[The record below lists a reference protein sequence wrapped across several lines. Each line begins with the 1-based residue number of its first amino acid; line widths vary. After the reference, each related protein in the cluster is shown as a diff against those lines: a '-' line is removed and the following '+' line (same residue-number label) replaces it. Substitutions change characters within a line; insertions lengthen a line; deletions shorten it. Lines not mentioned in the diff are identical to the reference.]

1 MRREILRLLSAGEK
15 PVHEIAV
22 ALPVSRPAVSRHL
35 RLLKDAGLVSERSEG
50 TRRIYHLQTGG
61 VRAVQEY
68 LAGIWGDAAARFRM
82 LAENTGRDEDEATFR

>member
-1 MRREILRLLSAGEK
+1 M
-15 PVHEIAV
+15 
-22 ALPVSRPAVSRHL
+22 
-35 RLLKDAGLVSERSEG
+35 SERSEG